1 MKLKQKILLIALIPL
16 LILGVAITVVSN
28 KKIND
33 AMKVTISDGL
43 RGTATAVRSTFR
55 KMNSE
60 PYTLNENNEL
70 VKGDFNISQQVD
82 LADDI
87 KEVSDID
94 VSIYFGDTRYM
105 TSAKDASGQRVLG
118 TLSDTTVKDN
128 VLGQGKE
135 YFTDNVQVS
144 GQQYF
149 GYYIPLFDF
158 ETGETVGMVFAGMQK
173 EIVDSQIRQI
183 TMIIVALAVVL
194 MIFCAVLIF
203 MIVGKM
209 SKRLSIGVNALE
221 EVAQGKL
228 NFKFDDDSLRQT
240 DEVGEICRAIKK
252 LEENLSDIIKNV
264 ISGSKEL
271 LEASDNLRNRTS
283 ITSEHVEQMEKAV
296 NEIAIGAG
304 SQAEETQS
312 ATENIILM
320 GNMIEEAAGELD
332 NLNHKARN
340 LKAGGEAVMDVIRE
354 LQESNAKTGESID
367 IIYEQ
372 TNVTNESA
380 QKIKEATAL
389 ITNIA
394 EETNLLS
401 LNASIEAARAGEQ
414 GRGFAVVAAQ
424 IQKLA
429 EQSNESARQIER
441 IILSLI
447 EDSDKSVI
455 TMNEVKEIMEQQ
467 SQNVMKTNEQVAQ
480 LVEEVEQSIGVI
492 DEVSAKTAK
501 INEARSSVVDTVQN
515 LSAIAEENAA
525 STEETSASVTE
536 ISGIINEIADEAH
549 ELKTISNQ
557 MDETMSMFVLL
568 FHLIL

>member
-105 TSAKDASGQRVLG
+105 TSAKGASGQRVLG

-557 MDETMSMFVLL
+557 MDETMSMFVL
-568 FHLIL
+568 

>member
-354 LQESNAKTGESID
+354 LEESNAKTGESID

-557 MDETMSMFVLL
+557 MDETMSMFVL
-568 FHLIL
+568 

>member
-1 MKLKQKILLIALIPL
+1 MKLKQKILLIALLPL
-16 LILGVAITVVSN
+16 LVLGVAITVVSN

-33 AMKVTISDGL
+33 AMTVTISDGL

-60 PYTLNENNEL
+60 PYKLNENNEL

-82 LADDI
+82 MADDI
-87 KEVSDID
+87 KEVANID
-94 VSIYFGDTRYM
+94 VSIYYGDTRYM
-105 TSAKDASGQRVLG
+105 TSAKDDSGQRVMG
-118 TLSDTTVKDN
+118 TLTDKEVLDT
-128 VLGQGKE
+128 VLGEGKE
-135 YFTDNVQVS
+135 YFTDNVTVS
-144 GQQYF
+144 GLSYF

-158 ETGETVGMVFAGMQK
+158 ETNETVGMVFAGMKK

-183 TMIIVALAVVL
+183 TMIIVILAAVL
-194 MIFCAVLIF
+194 MVICTILTIL
-203 MIVGKM
+203 IVGKM
-209 SKRLSIGVNALE
+209 SKRLNVGVSALE

-228 NFKFDDDSLRQT
+228 NFKFDEESLRQS

-264 ISGSKEL
+264 IQGSKEL
-271 LEASDNLRNRTS
+271 LEASDNMRNRTS

-320 GNMIEEAAGELD
+320 GNMIEEMAGELD
-332 NLNHKARN
+332 NLNRKAQQM
-340 LKAGGEAVMDVIRE
+340 KEGGQTVIEAIRE
-354 LQESNAKTGESID
+354 LQESNAKTSESID

-447 EDSDKSVI
+447 EDSDKSVV
-455 TMNEVKEIMEQQ
+455 TMNEVKEMMEQQ
-467 SQNVMKTNEQVAQ
+467 SQNVTNTNEQVAQ
-480 LVEEVEQSIGVI
+480 LIQDVEQSIGVI
-492 DEVSAKTAK
+492 DEVSNRTAK
-501 INEARSSVVDTVQN
+501 VNEARSSVVDTVQN

-536 ISGIINEIADEAH
+536 ISGIINEIADEAY
-549 ELKTISNQ
+549 ELKNISNQ
-557 MDETMSMFVLL
+557 MDETMSMFEL
-568 FHLIL
+568 

>member
-60 PYTLNENNEL
+60 SYTLNENNEL

-82 LADDI
+82 MADDI

-94 VSIYFGDTRYM
+94 VSIYYGDTRYM

-118 TLSDTTVKDN
+118 TLSDTEVKDN

-135 YFTDNVQVS
+135 YFTDNVLVS

-183 TMIIVALAVVL
+183 TMIIVVLAVVL

-209 SKRLSIGVNALE
+209 SKRLNIGVSALE

-264 ISGSKEL
+264 IAGSKEL

-340 LKAGGEAVMDVIRE
+340 LKEGGEAVMDVIRE

-492 DEVSAKTAK
+492 DEVSAKIAK

-557 MDETMSMFVLL
+557 MDETMSMFVL
-568 FHLIL
+568 

>member
-203 MIVGKM
+203 MIVGNM
-209 SKRLSIGVNALE
+209 SNRLSIGVNALE

-557 MDETMSMFVLL
+557 MDETMSMFVL
-568 FHLIL
+568 

>member
-82 LADDI
+82 MADDI
-87 KEVSDID
+87 KEASDID

-105 TSAKDASGQRVLG
+105 TSARDASGQRVLG
-118 TLSDTTVKDN
+118 TLSDTDVKDN

-135 YFTDNVQVS
+135 YFTDNVLVS

-158 ETGETVGMVFAGMQK
+158 DTGESVGMVFAGMEK
-173 EIVDSQIRQI
+173 EIVDSQIREI
-183 TMIIVALAVVL
+183 TMIIVALAAVL

-209 SKRLSIGVNALE
+209 SKRLNIGVSALE

-264 ISGSKEL
+264 IAGSKEL

-340 LKAGGEAVMDVIRE
+340 LKEGGEAVMDVIRE

-557 MDETMSMFVLL
+557 MDETMSMFVL
-568 FHLIL
+568 

>member
-1 MKLKQKILLIALIPL
+1 MKLKQKILLIALLPL
-16 LILGVAITVVSN
+16 LVLGVAITVVSN

-33 AMKVTISDGL
+33 AMTETISDGL

-60 PYTLNENNEL
+60 PYMLNENNEL

-82 LADDI
+82 MADDI
-87 KEVSDID
+87 KEAANID
-94 VSIYFGDTRYM
+94 VSIYYGDTRYM
-105 TSAKDASGQRVLG
+105 TSAKDDSGQRVMG
-118 TLSDTTVKDN
+118 TLTDKEVLDT

-135 YFTDNVQVS
+135 YFTDNVSVS
-144 GQQYF
+144 GLTYF

-158 ETGETVGMVFAGMQK
+158 ETNETVGMVFAGMKK

-183 TMIIVALAVVL
+183 TMIIVILAAVL
-194 MIFCAVLIF
+194 MVFCTVLTIL
-203 MIVGKM
+203 IVGKM
-209 SKRLSIGVNALE
+209 SKRLNVGVSALE

-228 NFKFDDDSLRQT
+228 NFKFDEESLRQS

-264 ISGSKEL
+264 IDGSKSL
-271 LEASDNLRNRTS
+271 LEASDNMRNRTS

-304 SQAEETQS
+304 SQAAETQS

-320 GNMIEEAAGELD
+320 GNMIEEMAGELD
-332 NLNHKARN
+332 NLNRKAQQM
-340 LKAGGEAVMDVIRE
+340 KEGGQTVIEAIRE
-354 LQESNAKTGESID
+354 LQESNAKTSESID

-447 EDSDKSVI
+447 EDSDKSVV
-455 TMNEVKEIMEQQ
+455 TMNEVKEMMEQQ
-467 SQNVMKTNEQVAQ
+467 SQNVTNTNEQVAQ
-480 LVEEVEQSIGVI
+480 LIDNVEESIGVI
-492 DEVSAKTAK
+492 DEVSNRTAK
-501 INEARSSVVDTVQN
+501 VNEARSSVVDTVQN

-536 ISGIINEIADEAH
+536 ISGIINEIADEAY
-549 ELKTISNQ
+549 ELKNISNQ
-557 MDETMSMFVLL
+557 MDETMSMFEL
-568 FHLIL
+568 

>member
-1 MKLKQKILLIALIPL
+1 MKLKQKILLIALLPL
-16 LILGVAITVVSN
+16 LVLGVAITVVSN

-33 AMKVTISDGL
+33 AMTETISDGL

-60 PYTLNENNEL
+60 PYMLNENNEL

-82 LADDI
+82 MADDI
-87 KEVSDID
+87 KEVANID
-94 VSIYFGDTRYM
+94 VSIYYGDTRYM
-105 TSAKDASGQRVLG
+105 TSAKDDSGQRVMG
-118 TLSDTTVKDN
+118 TLTDKEVLDT
-128 VLGQGKE
+128 VLGEGKE
-135 YFTDNVQVS
+135 YFTDNVSVS
-144 GQQYF
+144 GLSYF

-158 ETGETVGMVFAGMQK
+158 DTNETVGMVFAGMKK

-183 TMIIVALAVVL
+183 TMIIVILAAVL
-194 MIFCAVLIF
+194 MVFCTILTIL
-203 MIVGKM
+203 IVGKM
-209 SKRLSIGVNALE
+209 SKRLNVGVSALE

-228 NFKFDDDSLRQT
+228 NFKFDEESLRQS

-264 ISGSKEL
+264 IQGSKEL
-271 LEASDNLRNRTS
+271 LEASDNMRNRTS

-320 GNMIEEAAGELD
+320 GNMIEEMAGELD
-332 NLNHKARN
+332 NLNRKAQQM
-340 LKAGGEAVMDVIRE
+340 KEGGQTVIEAIRE
-354 LQESNAKTGESID
+354 LQESNAKTSESID

-447 EDSDKSVI
+447 EDSDKSVV
-455 TMNEVKEIMEQQ
+455 TMNEVKEMMEQQ
-467 SQNVMKTNEQVAQ
+467 SQNVTNTNEQVAQ
-480 LVEEVEQSIGVI
+480 LIQDVEQSIGVI
-492 DEVSAKTAK
+492 DEVSNRTAK
-501 INEARSSVVDTVQN
+501 VNEARSSVVDTVQN

-536 ISGIINEIADEAH
+536 ISGIINEIADEAY
-549 ELKTISNQ
+549 ELKNISNQ
-557 MDETMSMFVLL
+557 MDETMSMFEL
-568 FHLIL
+568 

>member
-1 MKLKQKILLIALIPL
+1 MKLKQKILLIALLPL

-33 AMKVTISDGL
+33 AMVVTISDGL
-43 RGTATAVRSTFR
+43 RGTAIAVRSTFR

-60 PYTLNENNEL
+60 SYKLNENNEL

-87 KEVSDID
+87 KEAADID

-105 TSAKDASGQRVLG
+105 TSAKNENGERVLG
-118 TLSDTTVKDN
+118 ALTDSTVLDT
-128 VLGQGKE
+128 VLGKGEE
-135 YFTDNVQVS
+135 YFTENVEVS
-144 GQQYF
+144 GMEYF

-158 ETGETVGMVFAGMQK
+158 ETGETVGMVFAGMKK

-183 TMIIVALAVVL
+183 TLIIVALAAVL
-194 MIFCAVLIF
+194 MVVCAVLIVI
-203 MIVGKM
+203 IVGKM
-209 SKRLSIGVNALE
+209 SRRLNIGVHALE

-228 NFKFDDDSLRQT
+228 NFKFDEDSLKQS
-240 DEVGEICRAIKK
+240 DEVGEICRAITK

-271 LEASDNLRNRTS
+271 LNSSDNMRNRTS

-304 SQAEETQS
+304 SQAEETQN

-320 GNMIEEAAGELD
+320 GNMIEEMSAELD
-332 NLNHKARN
+332 NLNHKAQQM
-340 LKAGGEAVMDVIRE
+340 KEGGETVMDVIRE
-354 LQESNAKTGESID
+354 LQESNAKTGESIN

-447 EDSDKSVI
+447 DDSDKSVI
-455 TMNEVKEIMEQQ
+455 TMNEVKEMMEQQ
-467 SQNVMKTNEQVAQ
+467 SQHVTNTNEQVAH
-480 LVEEVEQSIGVI
+480 LIEEVEESIGVI
-492 DEVSAKTAK
+492 NEVSVKTAK

-536 ISGIINEIADEAH
+536 ISGIINEIADEAI
-549 ELKTISNQ
+549 ELKDISNQ
-557 MDETMSMFVLL
+557 MDDTMSMFE
-568 FHLIL
+568 I

>member
-158 ETGETVGMVFAGMQK
+158 ETGETVGMVLAGMQK

-557 MDETMSMFVLL
+557 MDETMSMFVL
-568 FHLIL
+568 

>member
-1 MKLKQKILLIALIPL
+1 MKLKQKILLIALLPL
-16 LILGVAITVVSN
+16 LVLGVAITVVSN

-33 AMKVTISDGL
+33 AMTETISDGL

-60 PYTLNENNEL
+60 PYMLNENNEL

-82 LADDI
+82 MADDI
-87 KEVSDID
+87 KEAANID
-94 VSIYFGDTRYM
+94 VSIYYGDTRYM
-105 TSAKDASGQRVLG
+105 TSAKDDSGQRVMGAL
-118 TLSDTTVKDN
+118 TDKEVLDT

-135 YFTDNVQVS
+135 YFTDNVSVS
-144 GQQYF
+144 GLTYF

-158 ETGETVGMVFAGMQK
+158 ETNETVGMVFAGMKK

-183 TMIIVALAVVL
+183 TMIIVILAAVL
-194 MIFCAVLIF
+194 MVFCTVLTIL
-203 MIVGKM
+203 IVGKM
-209 SKRLSIGVNALE
+209 SKRLNVGVSALE
-221 EVAQGKL
+221 QVAQGKL
-228 NFKFDDDSLRQT
+228 NFKFDEESLRQS

-264 ISGSKEL
+264 IDGSKSL
-271 LEASDNLRNRTS
+271 LEASDNMRNRTS

-320 GNMIEEAAGELD
+320 GNMIEEMAGELD
-332 NLNHKARN
+332 NLNRKAQQM
-340 LKAGGEAVMDVIRE
+340 KEGGQTVIEAIRE
-354 LQESNAKTGESID
+354 LQESNAKTSESID

-447 EDSDKSVI
+447 EDSDKSVV
-455 TMNEVKEIMEQQ
+455 TMNEVKEMMEQQ
-467 SQNVMKTNEQVAQ
+467 SQNVTNTNEQVAQ
-480 LVEEVEQSIGVI
+480 LIDNVEESIGVI
-492 DEVSAKTAK
+492 DEVSNRTAK
-501 INEARSSVVDTVQN
+501 VNEARSSVVDTVQN

-536 ISGIINEIADEAH
+536 ISGIINEIADEAY
-549 ELKTISNQ
+549 ELKNISNQ
-557 MDETMSMFVLL
+557 MDETMSMFEL
-568 FHLIL
+568 

>member
-240 DEVGEICRAIKK
+240 DEVGEFCRAIKK

-401 LNASIEAARAGEQ
+401 VNASIEAARAGEQ

-557 MDETMSMFVLL
+557 MDETMSMFVL
-568 FHLIL
+568 

>member
-1 MKLKQKILLIALIPL
+1 MKLKQKILLIALLPL
-16 LILGVAITVVSN
+16 LVLGVAITVVSN

-33 AMKVTISDGL
+33 AMTVTISDGL

-60 PYTLNENNEL
+60 PYKLNENNEL

-82 LADDI
+82 MADDI
-87 KEVSDID
+87 KEVANID
-94 VSIYFGDTRYM
+94 VSIYYGDTRYM
-105 TSAKDASGQRVLG
+105 TSAKDDSGQRVMG
-118 TLSDTTVKDN
+118 TLTDKEVLDT
-128 VLGQGKE
+128 VLGEGKE
-135 YFTDNVQVS
+135 YFTDNVTVS
-144 GQQYF
+144 GLSYF

-158 ETGETVGMVFAGMQK
+158 ETNETVGMVFAGMKK

-183 TMIIVALAVVL
+183 TMIIVILAAVL
-194 MIFCAVLIF
+194 MVICTILTIL
-203 MIVGKM
+203 IVGKM
-209 SKRLSIGVNALE
+209 SKRLNVGVSALE

-228 NFKFDDDSLRQT
+228 NFKFDEESLRQS

-264 ISGSKEL
+264 IQGSKEL
-271 LEASDNLRNRTS
+271 LEASDNMRNRTS

-320 GNMIEEAAGELD
+320 GNMIEEMAGELD
-332 NLNHKARN
+332 NLNRKAQQM
-340 LKAGGEAVMDVIRE
+340 KEGGQTVIEAIRE
-354 LQESNAKTGESID
+354 LQESNAKTSESID

-536 ISGIINEIADEAH
+536 ISGIINEIADEAY
-549 ELKTISNQ
+549 ELKNISNQ
-557 MDETMSMFVLL
+557 MDETMSMFEL
-568 FHLIL
+568 

>member
-1 MKLKQKILLIALIPL
+1 MKLKQKILLIALLPL
-16 LILGVAITVVSN
+16 LVLGVAITVVSN

-33 AMKVTISDGL
+33 AMTETISDGL

-60 PYTLNENNEL
+60 PYMLNENNEL

-82 LADDI
+82 MADDI
-87 KEVSDID
+87 KEAANID
-94 VSIYFGDTRYM
+94 VSIYYGDTRYM
-105 TSAKDASGQRVLG
+105 TSAKDDSGQRVMG
-118 TLSDTTVKDN
+118 TLTDKEVLDT

-135 YFTDNVQVS
+135 YFTDNVSVS
-144 GQQYF
+144 GLTYF

-158 ETGETVGMVFAGMQK
+158 ETNETVGMVFAGMKK

-183 TMIIVALAVVL
+183 TMIIVILAAVL
-194 MIFCAVLIF
+194 MVFCTVLTIL
-203 MIVGKM
+203 IVGKM
-209 SKRLSIGVNALE
+209 SKRLNVGVSALE
-221 EVAQGKL
+221 QVAQGKL
-228 NFKFDDDSLRQT
+228 NFKFDEESLRQS

-264 ISGSKEL
+264 IDGSKSL
-271 LEASDNLRNRTS
+271 LEASDNMRNRTS

-320 GNMIEEAAGELD
+320 GNMIEEMAGELD
-332 NLNHKARN
+332 NLNRKAQQM
-340 LKAGGEAVMDVIRE
+340 KEGGQTVIEAIRE
-354 LQESNAKTGESID
+354 LQESNAKTRESID
-367 IIYEQ
+367 IIYAQ

-447 EDSDKSVI
+447 EDSDKSVV
-455 TMNEVKEIMEQQ
+455 TMNEVKEMMEQQ
-467 SQNVMKTNEQVAQ
+467 SQNVTNTNEQVAQ
-480 LVEEVEQSIGVI
+480 LIDNVEESIGVI
-492 DEVSAKTAK
+492 DEVSNRTAK
-501 INEARSSVVDTVQN
+501 VNEARSSVVDTVQN

-536 ISGIINEIADEAH
+536 ISGIINEIADEAY
-549 ELKTISNQ
+549 ELKNISNQ
-557 MDETMSMFVLL
+557 MDETMSMFEL
-568 FHLIL
+568 

>member
-94 VSIYFGDTRYM
+94 VSIYYGDTRYM

-118 TLSDTTVKDN
+118 TLSDTEVKDN

-135 YFTDNVQVS
+135 YFTDNVLVS
-144 GQQYF
+144 GLQYF
-149 GYYIPLFDF
+149 GYYIPLIDF

-183 TMIIVALAVVL
+183 TMIIVVLAVVL

-209 SKRLSIGVNALE
+209 SKRLNIGVNALE
-221 EVAQGKL
+221 QVAQGKL

-264 ISGSKEL
+264 IAGSKEL

-340 LKAGGEAVMDVIRE
+340 LKEGGEAVMDVIRE

-467 SQNVMKTNEQVAQ
+467 SQNVLKTNEQVAQ

-492 DEVSAKTAK
+492 DEVSAKIAK

-557 MDETMSMFVLL
+557 MDETMSMFVL
-568 FHLIL
+568 

>member
-332 NLNHKARN
+332 NLNHKAWN

-557 MDETMSMFVLL
+557 MDETMSMFVL
-568 FHLIL
+568 

>member
-82 LADDI
+82 MADDI
-87 KEVSDID
+87 KEASDID

-105 TSAKDASGQRVLG
+105 TSARDASGQRVLG
-118 TLSDTTVKDN
+118 TLSDTDVKDN

-135 YFTDNVQVS
+135 YFTDNVLVS

-158 ETGETVGMVFAGMQK
+158 DTGESVGMVFAGMEK
-173 EIVDSQIRQI
+173 EIVDSQIREI
-183 TMIIVALAVVL
+183 TMIIVALAAVL

-264 ISGSKEL
+264 IAGSKEL

-340 LKAGGEAVMDVIRE
+340 LKEGGEAVMDVIRE

-557 MDETMSMFVLL
+557 MDETMSMFVL
-568 FHLIL
+568 

>member
-1 MKLKQKILLIALIPL
+1 MKLKQKILLIALLPL
-16 LILGVAITVVSN
+16 LVLGVAITVVSN

-33 AMKVTISDGL
+33 AMTETISDGL

-60 PYTLNENNEL
+60 SYRLNENNEL

-82 LADDI
+82 MADDI
-87 KEVSDID
+87 KEVANID
-94 VSIYFGDTRYM
+94 VSIYYGETRYM
-105 TSAKDASGQRVLG
+105 TSAKDENGQRVLG
-118 TLSDTTVKDN
+118 TLTDKDVLDT

-135 YFTDNVQVS
+135 YFTDHVMVS
-144 GQQYF
+144 GLSYF

-158 ETGETVGMVFAGMQK
+158 ETNEVVGMVFAGMKK

-183 TMIIVALAVVL
+183 TMIIVILAAVL
-194 MIFCAVLIF
+194 MIICTAITIV
-203 MIVGKM
+203 IVGKM
-209 SKRLSIGVNALE
+209 SKRLNIGVSALE
-221 EVAQGKL
+221 EVSQGKL
-228 NFKFDDDSLRQT
+228 NFKFDDESLRQS

-252 LEENLSDIIKNV
+252 LEENLSDIIRNV
-264 ISGSKEL
+264 IQESKEL
-271 LEASDNLRNRTS
+271 LEASDNMRNRTS

-320 GNMIEEAAGELD
+320 GNMIEEMAGELD
-332 NLNHKARN
+332 NLNHKAREM
-340 LKAGGEAVMDVIRE
+340 KEGGQTVMEAIRE
-354 LQESNAKTGESID
+354 LQDSNAKTSESID

-447 EDSDKSVI
+447 EDSDKSVV
-455 TMNEVKEIMEQQ
+455 TMNEVKEMMEQQ
-467 SQNVMKTNEQVAQ
+467 SQNVTNTNEQVAQ
-480 LVEEVEQSIGVI
+480 LIQNVEQSIGVI
-492 DEVSAKTAK
+492 DEVSNKTAK
-501 INEARSSVVDTVQN
+501 VNEARSSVVDTVQN

-549 ELKTISNQ
+549 ELKSISNQ
-557 MDETMSMFVLL
+557 MDETMSMFEL
-568 FHLIL
+568 

>member
-70 VKGDFNISQQVD
+70 VKGDFNISQQID

-94 VSIYFGDTRYM
+94 VSIYYGDTRYM

-118 TLSDTTVKDN
+118 TLSDTEVKDN

-135 YFTDNVQVS
+135 YFTDNVSVS

-149 GYYIPLFDF
+149 GYYIPLIDF

-183 TMIIVALAVVL
+183 TMIIVALAVAL

-209 SKRLSIGVNALE
+209 SKRLNIGVNALE

-264 ISGSKEL
+264 ITGSKEL

-557 MDETMSMFVLL
+557 MDETMSMFVL
-568 FHLIL
+568 

>member
-1 MKLKQKILLIALIPL
+1 MKLKQKILLIALLPL
-16 LILGVAITVVSN
+16 LVLGVAITVVSN

-33 AMKVTISDGL
+33 AMTVTISDGL

-60 PYTLNENNEL
+60 PYMLNENNEL

-82 LADDI
+82 MADDI
-87 KEVSDID
+87 KEVANID
-94 VSIYFGDTRYM
+94 VSIYYGDTRYM
-105 TSAKDASGQRVLG
+105 TSAKDDSGQRVMG
-118 TLSDTTVKDN
+118 TLTDKEVLDT
-128 VLGQGKE
+128 VLGEGKE
-135 YFTDNVQVS
+135 YFTDNVTVS
-144 GQQYF
+144 GLSYF

-158 ETGETVGMVFAGMQK
+158 ETNETVGMVFAGMKK

-183 TMIIVALAVVL
+183 TMIIVILAAVL
-194 MIFCAVLIF
+194 MVICTILTIL
-203 MIVGKM
+203 IVGKM
-209 SKRLSIGVNALE
+209 SKRLNVGVSALE

-228 NFKFDDDSLRQT
+228 NFKFDEESLRQS

-264 ISGSKEL
+264 IQGSKEL
-271 LEASDNLRNRTS
+271 LEASDNMRNRTS

-320 GNMIEEAAGELD
+320 GNMIEEMAGELD
-332 NLNHKARN
+332 NLNRKAQQM
-340 LKAGGEAVMDVIRE
+340 KEGGQTVIEAIRE
-354 LQESNAKTGESID
+354 LQESNAKTSESID

-429 EQSNESARQIER
+429 EQSNESARQIEG
-441 IILSLI
+441 IILALI
-447 EDSDKSVI
+447 EDSDKSVA
-455 TMNEVKEIMEQQ
+455 TMNEVKEIMEL
-467 SQNVMKTNEQVAQ
+467 QNENVTNTGTQVTQLLSDVDESLVMISDVTEKTNKVND
-480 LVEEVEQSIGVI
+480 V
-492 DEVSAKTAK
+492 
-501 INEARSSVVDTVQN
+501 RSSVVDTVQN
-515 LSAIAEENAA
+515 LSAIAQENAA

-536 ISGIINEIADEAH
+536 INGIISEIAGNAA
-549 ELKTISNQ
+549 ELKGISNR
-557 MDETMSMFVLL
+557 MDDSMAMFEM
-568 FHLIL
+568 

>member
-1 MKLKQKILLIALIPL
+1 MKLKQKLLLIALLPL
-16 LILGVAITVVSN
+16 LVLGVAITVVSN

-33 AMKVTISDGL
+33 AMTETISDGL

-60 PYTLNENNEL
+60 PYMLNENNEL

-82 LADDI
+82 MADDI
-87 KEVSDID
+87 KEAANID
-94 VSIYFGDTRYM
+94 VSIYYGDTRYM
-105 TSAKDASGQRVLG
+105 TSAKDDSGQRVMG
-118 TLSDTTVKDN
+118 TLTDKEVLDT

-135 YFTDNVQVS
+135 YFTDNVSVS
-144 GQQYF
+144 GLTYF

-158 ETGETVGMVFAGMQK
+158 ETNETVGMVFAGMKK

-183 TMIIVALAVVL
+183 TMIIVILAAVL
-194 MIFCAVLIF
+194 MVFCTVLTIL
-203 MIVGKM
+203 IVGKM
-209 SKRLSIGVNALE
+209 SKRLNVGVSALE
-221 EVAQGKL
+221 QVAQGKL
-228 NFKFDDDSLRQT
+228 NFKFDEESLRQS

-264 ISGSKEL
+264 IDGSKSL
-271 LEASDNLRNRTS
+271 LEASDNMRNRTS

-320 GNMIEEAAGELD
+320 GNMIEEMAGELD
-332 NLNHKARN
+332 NLNRKAQQM
-340 LKAGGEAVMDVIRE
+340 KEGGQTVIEAIRE
-354 LQESNAKTGESID
+354 LQESNAKTSESID

-447 EDSDKSVI
+447 EDSDKSVV
-455 TMNEVKEIMEQQ
+455 TMNEVKEMMEQQ
-467 SQNVMKTNEQVAQ
+467 SQNVTNTNEQVAQ
-480 LVEEVEQSIGVI
+480 LIDNVEESIGVI
-492 DEVSAKTAK
+492 DEVSNRTAK
-501 INEARSSVVDTVQN
+501 VNEARSSVVDTVQN

-536 ISGIINEIADEAH
+536 ISGIINEIADEAY
-549 ELKTISNQ
+549 ELKNISNQ
-557 MDETMSMFVLL
+557 MDETMSMFEL
-568 FHLIL
+568 

>member
-414 GRGFAVVAAQ
+414 CRGFAVVAAQ

-557 MDETMSMFVLL
+557 MDETMSMFVL
-568 FHLIL
+568 

>member
-135 YFTDNVQVS
+135 YFIDNVQVS

-557 MDETMSMFVLL
+557 MDETMSMFVL
-568 FHLIL
+568 

>member
-118 TLSDTTVKDN
+118 TLSDTEVKDN

-135 YFTDNVQVS
+135 YFTDNVSVS
-144 GQQYF
+144 GLQYF
-149 GYYIPLFDF
+149 GYYIPLIDF

-183 TMIIVALAVVL
+183 TMIIVVLAVVL

-209 SKRLSIGVNALE
+209 SKRLNIGVNALE

-264 ISGSKEL
+264 ITGSKEL

-557 MDETMSMFVLL
+557 MDETMSMFVL
-568 FHLIL
+568 

>member
-557 MDETMSMFVLL
+557 MDETMSMFVL
-568 FHLIL
+568 

>member
-105 TSAKDASGQRVLG
+105 TSAKDASGQRVLS

-557 MDETMSMFVLL
+557 MDETMSMFVL
-568 FHLIL
+568 